1 MDVPERVILTNMCM
15 IQSGS
20 KVLVEDKVSEW
31 DCGITFPGGH
41 VELQEPIAD
50 SVIREIREE
59 TGLTIEH
66 PVLCGIKEWINE
78 DRSRYI
84 VFLFRADCF
93 SGELVSSDEGR
104 VFWAEKEEILK
115 MNWIW
120 HLDGILKVMEPDGP
134 AELYLDS
141 AEDWKPVLK

>member
-41 VELQEPIAD
+41 VEPQEPIA
-50 SVIREIREE
+50 
-59 TGLTIEH
+59 
-66 PVLCGIKEWINE
+66 VLCGIKEWINE